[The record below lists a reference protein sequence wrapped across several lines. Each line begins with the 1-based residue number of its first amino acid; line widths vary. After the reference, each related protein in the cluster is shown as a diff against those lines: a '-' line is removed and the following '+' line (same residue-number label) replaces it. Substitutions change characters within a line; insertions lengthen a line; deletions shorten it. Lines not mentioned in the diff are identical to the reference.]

1 MKKILLLLIMMAT
14 FGYSMPQ
21 FGIVGVSDGGAGV
34 GIFEANYS
42 AAILFSTVNNEAG
55 VSGEDQTNLEFNLK
69 YKHDIN
75 ELTKLLIGGKYM
87 LITTDTS
94 SDDDSDESTKMAF
107 SIGIEREL
115 ANYLSIFGETDV
127 VSIMDVDDDETE
139 TAVFNTARV
148 GFIYKF

>member
-14 FGYSMPQ
+14 FGYSLPQ
-21 FGIVGVSDGGAGV
+21 FGIIGVSDGGAGA
-34 GIFEANYS
+34 GIFEENYS
-42 AAILFSTVNNEAG
+42 AAVLFSTVNNKDG
-55 VSGEDQTNLEFNLK
+55 VEGEDQTNLEFNVK
-69 YKHDIN
+69 YKHGLDK
-75 ELTKLLIGGKYM
+75 LTKLLLGGKYT

-94 SDDDSDESTKMAF
+94 SDDDSDESTLMAF

-115 ANYLSIFGETDV
+115 ASNLSIFGETDV
-127 VSIMDVDDDETE
+127 VSIMDIDDGETE